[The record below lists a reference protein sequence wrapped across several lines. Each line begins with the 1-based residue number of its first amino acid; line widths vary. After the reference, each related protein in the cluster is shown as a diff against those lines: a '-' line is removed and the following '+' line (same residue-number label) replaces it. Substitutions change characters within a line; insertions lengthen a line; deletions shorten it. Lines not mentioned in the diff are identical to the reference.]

1 MPRCLVIPN
10 NVTVSPFTQSPPDTE
25 VKLKYVSHAF
35 THILPPH
42 PPAPQSSHTSFQ
54 GPVFHWAGQGTLLQ
68 GRRLSGR
75 SPAQYLLCTERLVP
89 SWSGWRQRTVRSW

>member
-25 VKLKYVSHAF
+25 VKLKYVF
-35 THILPPH
+35 TCFHTHTPPRPH
-42 PPAPQSSHTSFQ
+42 RVRTPTSFQ